1 MYCKTIERYRTL
13 LEKRDILLEQLET
26 ITDIQANNCIS
37 SVCKTNKVNSF
48 EDFVIKKQQISEQLK
63 HINCDIYMIEIKF
76 ILVPKKYRKVMELYF
91 FKGMKKSRICKKLNI
106 STYNLKKTL
115 KEIINIIDYQEYF

>member
-63 HINCDIYMIEIKF
+63 HIKYDIAMIELNF
-76 ILVPKKYRKVMELYF
+76 ILVPTECREVMDLYYIKRVKKADIMRKLALNRTQLT
-91 FKGMKKSRICKKLNI
+91 KSLNRIVNALD
-106 STYNLKKTL
+106 Y
-115 KEIINIIDYQEYF
+115 EIYY

>member
-1 MYCKTIERYRTL
+1 ML
-13 LEKRDILLEQLET
+13 
-26 ITDIQANNCIS
+26 
-37 SVCKTNKVNSF
+37 
-48 EDFVIKKQQISEQLK
+48 
-63 HINCDIYMIEIKF
+63 EIKF